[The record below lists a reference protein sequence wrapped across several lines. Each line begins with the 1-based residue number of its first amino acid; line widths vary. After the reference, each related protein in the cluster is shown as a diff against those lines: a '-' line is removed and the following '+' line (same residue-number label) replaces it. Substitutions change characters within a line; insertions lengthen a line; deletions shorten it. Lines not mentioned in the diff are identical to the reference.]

1 MLPGLL
7 MGAFVLIGSGC
18 GQPSQE
24 AVDANGTPGASTAFL
39 TQASTSCAD
48 DGAVPLPSSVSAYLK
63 SNPETSVVVMR
74 AQPIDTD
81 EHPAPV
87 IEVLQKSDDRVLQ
100 VPAIPAGD

>member
-24 AVDANGTPGASTAFL
+24 AVDANGTPGASTASL

-87 IEVLQKSDDRVLQ
+87 IDVLQKSDDRVLQ
-100 VPAIPAGD
+100 VPAVPAGD